1 MTDSKDHT
9 EEKAR
14 FFRSLEKGDFATFT
28 VVLGAHPEW
37 KDATGPAKSVRFNKH
52 APAIVIAAELGL
64 EEAVKSLISVG
75 ADFSARGALGGT
87 ALHWA
92 AWFGFAGI
100 VEALLQAG
108 ADTLDDAT
116 EWHCAPLFWAVHGFS
131 YRGDCLRRDQ
141 LQSAKLLLKAGAPP
155 NPTNN
160 EGTTA
165 LSLLTE
171 PEDREMI
178 SLLIKGEN
186 LREDDRS
193 AG

>member
-1 MTDSKDHT
+1 MEPT
-9 EEKAR
+9 EEKTK
-14 FFRSLEKGDFATFT
+14 FFRSLEKGDLSTFKH
-28 VVLGAHPEW
+28 LLAAHPEW
-37 KDATGPAKSVRFNKH
+37 KDAMGHAKSVRFNKH

-64 EEAVKSLISVG
+64 EKVVKSLISAG

-100 VEALLQAG
+100 VEKLLQAG
-108 ADTLDDAT
+108 ADPLDDAT

-141 LQSAKLLLKAGAPP
+141 LQAAKLLLAAGAPP

-178 SLLIKGEN
+178 ELLN
-186 LREDDRS
+186 
-193 AG
+193 AF